1 MGSKA
6 RSDLRV
12 ILIGG
17 SSHVGK
23 STLARSLADALGWRL
38 LSTDQMAR
46 HPGRPWRSP
55 PERLPDHVA
64 EHYLS
69 LSVDELITDVL
80 RHYRINVWPKVQ
92 TLIRS
97 AIAEACSDRLILE
110 GSALWPESVA
120 KLKLDGTAAAWL
132 TAGDEIFRHRI
143 HRESR
148 YHSKSTIER
157 MMIRKFLDRTLAYNK
172 RMIDIVDRHGF
183 CRVDV
188 RQSRVEELADRCL
201 AGLNR

>member
-38 LSTDQMAR
+38 LATDQMAR

-92 TLIRS
+92 ALIRS
-97 AIAEACSDRLILE
+97 AIAEECSDRLILE
-110 GSALWPESVA
+110 GSALWPEFVA
-120 KLKLDGTAAAWL
+120 TLNLGGTAAVWL
-132 TAGDEIFRHRI
+132 TAGDEVFRHRI

-157 MMIRKFLDRTLAYNK
+157 MMIRKFMDRTLAYNK

-183 CRVDV
+183 LRIDV
-188 RQSRVEELADRCL
+188 HQSGVEELADRCL